1 MTSLLAVPL
10 VVHGSEVVVE
20 FKSKATYFDPLRAK
34 LISAP
39 LRVTLNGRLQCS
51 WL

>member
-20 FKSKATYFDPLRAK
+20 FKSKATYFGSLRAK
-34 LISAP
+34 LILAP
-39 LRVTLNGRLQCS
+39 LGVTLNGQLQCFT
-51 WL
+51 L

>member
-10 VVHGSEVVVE
+10 VVHGSEGVVE
-20 FKSKATYFDPLRAK
+20 FKSKATYIDPLRAK

-39 LRVTLNGRLQCS
+39 LGVTLNGRLQWS